1 MNVALHIGPMLERHP
16 HGPARYLQ
24 GLMQSLPDVGVDL
37 VTFAAGDPSEH
48 RRRDWPGFVQLGHPF
63 SPARD
68 RLWVRFRLPLLR
80 LGAPV
85 DVVHAPDLV
94 VPPPG
99 RAGLVVTVPDV
110 RIVVDPDGLDPHTR
124 RMLQHGLDIARAEAH
139 TIIVWSEF
147 ARAALRGA
155 GFPDSRVAVVP
166 PGGPMIATDERTP
179 TELRLRRVG
188 VRPPFVLVSGTIG
201 PEIVEIVA
209 AFGRLRAANPALGLV
224 LAGEWAGSVVSRTTI
239 ELDGVRA
246 LGPVDDATLDAL
258 MRHATALLV
267 PERAAT
273 FSWSAI
279 EALARG
285 STPVVANSGAL
296 PEVVADAG
304 IVVDPGDVDGWAAAI
319 LELLDTAGDERA
331 ARARAR
337 AARFDWTSAAKA
349 HAALYADAAEGRP

>member
-1 MNVALHIGPMLERHP
+1 VNVALHIGPMLERHP

-24 GLMQSLPDVGVDL
+24 GLMQSMPDVGVDL

-48 RRRDWPGFVQLGHPF
+48 RRRDWPEFVQLGHPF

-68 RLWVRFRLPLLR
+68 RLWVRFRRPALR

-110 RIVVDPDGLDPHTR
+110 RIVVDPDGLEPQAE
-124 RMLQHGLDIARAEAH
+124 RMLRHGLEVARAEAH

-147 ARAALRGA
+147 AREALHGA
-155 GFPDSRVAVVP
+155 GFPEGRVAVVP
-166 PGGPMIATDERTP
+166 PGGSMLANDERTP
-179 TELRLRRVG
+179 AEVRLRRVG
-188 VRPPFVLVSGTIG
+188 VRPPFVLVCGRIG

-209 AFGRLRAANPALGLV
+209 AFDRLRATNPALQLV
-224 LAGEWAGSVVSRTTI
+224 LAGEWARGVASRTTI
-239 ELDGVRA
+239 ERDGMRA

-258 MRHATALLV
+258 MRHTTALLV

-279 EALARG
+279 EAMARG
-285 STPVVANSGAL
+285 STPVVARSGAL
-296 PEVVADAG
+296 PEVVSDAG
-304 IVVDPGDVDGWAAAI
+304 IVVGPGDVDGWATAI
-319 LELLDTAGDERA
+319 LELLDTAGDELA

-337 AARFDWTSAAKA
+337 AATFDWTSVAKA

>member
-1 MNVALHIGPMLERHP
+1 
-16 HGPARYLQ
+16 
-24 GLMQSLPDVGVDL
+24 DL

-68 RLWVRFRLPLLR
+68 RLWVRFRRPRLR
-80 LGAPV
+80 FDTPV

-110 RIVVDPDGLDPHTR
+110 RIVVDPDGLERHEE
-124 RMLQHGLDIARAEAH
+124 RMLRHGLDIARAEAR

-147 ARAALRGA
+147 ARAALHGA
-155 GFPDSRVAVVP
+155 GLPNERVAVVP
-166 PGGPMIATDERTP
+166 PGGSMLAGDERTP
-179 TELRLRRVG
+179 AEVRLRRVG
-188 VRPPFVLVSGTIG
+188 VRPPFVLVCGRIG
-201 PEIVEIVA
+201 PEIVEIA
-209 AFGRLRAANPALGLV
+209 AAYGRLRAANPALQVV
-224 LAGEWAGSVVSRTTI
+224 LAGEWAGGAVSRTTI
-239 ELDGVRA
+239 ERDGVRA

-285 STPVVANSGAL
+285 CTPVVARSGAL

-304 IVVDPGDVDGWAAAI
+304 IVVDPGDVDGWAAAV
-319 LELLDTAGDERA
+319 LELLDTAGGERA
-331 ARARAR
+331 TRARAR
-337 AARFDWTSAAKA
+337 AATFDWTSAAKA
-349 HAALYADAAEGRP
+349 HAALYADAAQGRP

>member
-1 MNVALHIGPMLERHP
+1 MNVALHVGPMLERHP
-16 HGPARYLQ
+16 HGSARYIQ
-24 GLMQSLPDVGVDL
+24 GLMQSLPDAGVDL

-68 RLWVRFRLPLLR
+68 RLWVRFRLPPLR

-99 RAGLVVTVPDV
+99 RAGLVVTVPDL
-110 RIVVDPDGLDPHTR
+110 RIVVDPDGLEAHEE
-124 RMLQHGLDIARAEAH
+124 RMLRHGLDIARAEAH

-147 ARAALRGA
+147 ARDAFRGA
-155 GFPDSRVAVVP
+155 GFPDERVAVVP
-166 PGGPMIATDERTP
+166 PGGSMLAGDGRTP
-179 TELRLRRVG
+179 AEVRLRRVG
-188 VRPPFVLVSGTIG
+188 VRPPFVLVCGRIG

-209 AFGRLRAANPALGLV
+209 AFRRLRAANPALQLV
-224 LAGEWAGSVVSRTTI
+224 LAGEWAGGAVSRTTI
-239 ELDGVRA
+239 EGGGMRA

-273 FSWSAI
+273 FSWSAT

-285 STPVVANSGAL
+285 CTPVVARSGAL
-296 PEVVADAG
+296 PEVVSDAG
-304 IVVDPGDVDGWAAAI
+304 IVVDPGDVDGWAAAV
-319 LELLDTAGDERA
+319 LELLDTTAGERA
-331 ARARAR
+331 TRAHAR
-337 AARFDWTSAAKA
+337 AATFDWTSAAKA
-349 HAALYADAAEGRP
+349 HAALYADAAQGRP